1 MKNSITPIPRTPRL
15 DKRLQSARRT
25 ARWRERHP
33 EHVDTRIVDR
43 ILLEAILAVITDGR
57 TVPAAVSSRLMP
69 AVIDAAEIGLAEK
82 GYRGADVTVALG
94 QRIRKH
100 LSGRTVGRAISN
112 RELLSRPITR
122 VPE

>member
-1 MKNSITPIPRTPRL
+1 MNNSLTPLPRTPRL

-25 ARWRERHP
+25 ARWREAHP
-33 EHVDTRIVDR
+33 EHVDTRILDR
-43 ILLEAILAVITDGR
+43 MLLEAILAVVTDGK

-69 AVIDAAEIGLAEK
+69 AVVDAAEAGLAER
-82 GYRGADVTVALG
+82 GYRGPDIPKAIG

-100 LSGRTVGRAISN
+100 SAGRKVGRAISN
-112 RELLSRPITR
+112 RELLSRPITS

>member
-1 MKNSITPIPRTPRL
+1 MKNSITLHPRTPRL
-15 DKRLQSARRT
+15 DKRIGSARRT
-25 ARWRERHP
+25 ARWRQNHP

-43 ILLEAILAVITDGR
+43 ILLEAILAVVTDGK

-69 AVIDAAEIGLAEK
+69 AVVDAAEAGLAEK
-82 GYRGADVTVALG
+82 GFRGPDVTVALG

-100 LSGRTVGRAISN
+100 LHGRIVGRAIRN
-112 RELLSRPITR
+112 RELLATPIAS

>member
-1 MKNSITPIPRTPRL
+1 MNISSTPLPKTPRL

-25 ARWRERHP
+25 ARWREAHP
-33 EHVDTRIVDR
+33 EHIDTRVTDR
-43 ILLEAILAVITDGR
+43 ILLEAILAVIADGR

-82 GYRGADVTVALG
+82 GFRGSDVTVALG

-100 LSGRTVGRAISN
+100 LAGRTVGRAVSN
-112 RELLSRPITR
+112 RELLATPIAS